1 MKTTKTPFN
10 LKKFIYV
17 LIFPLVIGTYGCSNN
32 DDGDDN
38 PTGVCNEVIS
48 SATKFSN
55 ALTSYQQNPSETT
68 CNNLK
73 NTALDYIEA
82 LQDCQ
87 KYTEQYGDLEEAAEG
102 YRNLDCSEI

>member
-1 MKTTKTPFN
+1 MKATKTIFN

-17 LIFPLVIGTYGCSNN
+17 LIFLLVFGTFSCSNS
-32 DDGDDN
+32 DDDSDN
-38 PTGVCNEVIS
+38 PKSVCNQIIS
-48 SATKFSN
+48 SATEFSN
-55 ALTSYQQNPSETT
+55 TLTSYQQTPSETT

-73 NTALDYIEA
+73 NTSLDFIEA

-87 KYTEQYGDLEEAAEG
+87 EYTEQYGDLEEAAEA